1 MCYFKGCG
9 GWNFVWLIDGFVCVC
24 VVYMLCELDW
34 YWRYQVDVLTHQW
47 MTCWHLWNF
56 LSQPTTSHQTKDMFE
71 TKKSKNMFHWI
82 HFSTSQ
88 NHPTAAR
95 KYPGIGVWFCQQH
108 ATLRGCLGVQYLCP
122 PTGGVVAVV
131 AACPATFAK
140 LQKSSGPGVQS
151 ESGHYNC
158 QRDPW
163 LISSKWLQVNLKK
176 ENYLTWWI
184 HEWGG
189 SMKLWNCSPEECCL
203 GACQGKCWIDETFR
217 ALFDVD
223 VWWHL
228 LPMCWFLH
236 WNRFLAIA
244 I

>member
-1 MCYFKGCG
+1 MNDMLAPLKLPFAAHNVASDQGHV
-9 GWNFVWLIDGFVCVC
+9 WN
-24 VVYMLCELDW
+24 
-34 YWRYQVDVLTHQW
+34 
-47 MTCWHLWNF
+47 
-56 LSQPTTSHQTKDMFE
+56 
-71 TKKSKNMFHWI
+71 KKVEKHVSFPI
-82 HFSTSQ
+82 HFSTSP

-122 PTGGVVAVV
+122 PTGGVV

-176 ENYLTWWI
+176 ETTYNLMDQWVGRN
-184 HEWGG
+184 HETI
-189 SMKLWNCSPEECCL
+189 WNCSPEECCL

-217 ALFDVD
+217 ALSDNLD

-228 LPMCWFLH
+228 LPMSLVYSLEQALGYSNIVC
-236 WNRFLAIA
+236 
-244 I
+244 